1 MREFATLQAAYNEVN
16 TVKAGR
22 MVLLATVLGLS
33 IPVVSQAQGFGRNK
47 VQYETLQFQVL
58 HTEHFEVFFYPEERE
73 AALEAGRMA
82 ERWYARY
89 TSLLGHQLRGTQPLV
104 LYASHPHFEQTNV
117 VSGDLDES
125 TGGVTEALKRRIVL
139 PLAGPLSETDHVI
152 GHELVH
158 AFQYD
163 ITGTGRTGSLPAA
176 TRLPLWFIEGMA
188 EYLSLGSTDPN
199 TAMWLRDA
207 VMHNKIPSIKQ
218 LDDPRY
224 FPYRWGQAFWAYLT
238 SRYGEAVV
246 PMLLKSAGRSGN
258 VTMELERL
266 SGEKLDSLSHQWQ
279 DAVRSTYAPLQSI
292 TSAPEAYGQ
301 QLASEKSGASLN
313 VAPALSPDGSHI
325 AFFSERGLFSIDLYL
340 ADVKSGKVERTLT
353 NTALDPHYE
362 SVGFISSA
370 GAWDNTGNRFAFG
383 VVEKGRPVLSILD
396 VSSGKAEKEIRFPTL
411 GQIFST
417 TWSPDGK
424 SVAFSAQVDGWTDL
438 YVYDVATGTERRL
451 TNDLYADLQPVWSPD
466 GRTIAFVTDRFDTD
480 TALLKAGTYQLA
492 LLDLETGN
500 IRQLPGFRGA
510 KHISPQWSAD
520 GKSLY
525 FVSDRGGIDNVYRMD
540 IASGDISQ
548 VTNLFVGAS
557 GITASS
563 PVISVAERTG
573 ELVFTAYDSIGY
585 RLYTIKD
592 PALLAGKPL
601 SAIPSPGADILP
613 LATRQ
618 PDSLEAKLADAR
630 TGLPSP
636 SDTRVTAYSPGL
648 SLDYVSQPYLAI
660 GASSYGTFI
669 GGGATLVWSDMLGD
683 RTLITGLQVN
693 GGFKDVGAVVAYI
706 NQRRRLN
713 WGVAVQQVPYL
724 TGGFAAGTGTVN
736 GQPAYIEEAQL
747 VRQTERSAVGFTTYP
762 LSRVQRVEFSAGY
775 ENISFSNEL
784 QIRAFDFNGSQILDS
799 TVSLPAPNALNLG
812 ITSGALVYDNSFF
825 GATSPILGT
834 RYRLEADPW
843 FGSLRMVSVT
853 ADYRKYIMPVRR
865 WTIAAR
871 IAHAGRYGPDAENS
885 VLFPL
890 FLGYPQ
896 LVRGYDYNSFSAAEC
911 DSSGTTCPAFDRLFG
926 SRLLLGNVELRFPLL
941 GVLGLGSGYYGA
953 LPIEAGIFA
962 DAGVAWNREQAT
974 SLSHRQAVTSTG
986 LALRMNLFGFAVA
999 EADYVK
1005 PFQRPVKGWY
1015 WEFSLSPG
1023 F

>member
-1 MREFATLQAAYNEVN
+1 MNV
-16 TVKAGR
+16 GR
-22 MVLLATVLGLS
+22 KVLLAAALGWS
-33 IPVVSQAQGFGRNK
+33 IPVASQAQGFGRNK

-58 HTEHFEVFFYPEERE
+58 NTEHFRVFFYPEERE

-82 ERWYARY
+82 ERWYARF
-89 TSLLGHQLRGTQPLV
+89 TTLLGHQLRGTQPLV

-163 ITGTGRTGSLPAA
+163 ITGTGRTGSLPTA

-188 EYLSLGSTDPN
+188 EYLSLGPVDPN

-207 VMHNKIPSIKQ
+207 VQHKKIPSIKQ

-258 VTMELERL
+258 VLTELERL
-266 SGEKLDSLSHQWQ
+266 SGEKIDSLSHQWQ
-279 DAVRSTYAPLQSI
+279 AAVRDSYTPLESLTSSPETYGTPV
-292 TSAPEAYGQ
+292 
-301 QLASEKSGASLN
+301 ASEKSRAQLN

-340 ADVKSGKVERTLT
+340 ADVASGKVERTLT

-383 VVEKGRPVLSILD
+383 VVEKGRPVLSILN
-396 VSSGKAEKEIRFPTL
+396 VKSGNPEKEVRFPTL

-417 TWSPDGK
+417 TWSPDGQ
-424 SVAFSAQVDGWTDL
+424 SIAFSAQVDGWTDL
-438 YVYDVATGTERRL
+438 FLYDVATGAERRL

-466 GRTIAFVTDRFDTD
+466 GRTLAFVTDRFDAD

-492 LLDLETGN
+492 LFDLATGN
-500 IRQLPGFRGA
+500 IRRLPGFPGA
-510 KHISPQWSAD
+510 KHINPQWSAD

-525 FVSDRGGIDNVYRMD
+525 FVSDRGGIDNIYRMD
-540 IASGDISQ
+540 VATGNMSQ

-557 GITASS
+557 GITSLS
-563 PVISVAERTG
+563 PVISVAEKTG
-573 ELVFTAYDSIGY
+573 ELVFTAYDSTGY
-585 RLYTIKD
+585 RLFAIKD

-601 SAIPSPGADILP
+601 AAIPSPGADVLP
-613 LATRQ
+613 LTTRQ
-618 PDSLEAKLADAR
+618 PDSLEARLADAR

-636 SDTRVTAYSPGL
+636 SDTRVTDYHPGL
-648 SLDYVSQPYLAI
+648 SLDYVSQPYLAV
-660 GASSYGTFI
+660 GTSTFGTFV
-669 GGGATLVWSDMLGD
+669 GGGATLVWSDMLSD
-683 RTLITGLQVN
+683 HTLITGLQMN
-693 GGFKDVGAVVAYI
+693 GTFRDIGALVAYT

-713 WGVAVQQVPYL
+713 WGVAAQQIPYI
-724 TGGFAAGTGTVN
+724 TGGFAAGFTNLGGNTV
-736 GQPAYIEEAQL
+736 YEEQALL
-747 VRQTERSAVGFTTYP
+747 VRQTERSAVGFTSYP
-762 LSRVQRVEFSAGY
+762 LSRVQRIELSAGY
-775 ENISFSNEL
+775 ENISFNTQL
-784 QIRAFDFNGSQILDS
+784 QSRFFDPVTFQFLFQTDS
-799 TVSLPAPNALNLG
+799 TLPSHNALNLG
-812 ITSGALVYDNSFF
+812 IASAALVYDNSFF

-834 RYRLEADPW
+834 RYRLETDPW
-843 FGSLRMVSVT
+843 IGSLKIVSVT
-853 ADYRKYIMPVRR
+853 ADYRKYVMPVRR
-865 WTIAAR
+865 LTFAAR
-871 IAHAGRYGPDAENS
+871 VAHAGRYGPDAENS
-885 VLFPL
+885 VLFPM
-890 FLGYPQ
+890 FLGYSQ

-911 DSSGTTCPAFDRLFG
+911 PSSGSSCPAFDRLFG
-926 SRLLLGNVELRFPLL
+926 SRLLVGNIEARFPLL

-962 DAGVAWNREQAT
+962 DAGVAWNSEQAT
-974 SLSHRQAVTSTG
+974 SLAHREAVTSTG
-986 LALRMNLFGFAVA
+986 VALRMNLFGFAVV

>member
-1 MREFATLQAAYNEVN
+1 M
-16 TVKAGR
+16 
-22 MVLLATVLGLS
+22 LATALGLS
-33 IPVVSQAQGFGRNK
+33 IPAVSQAQGFGRNK

-58 HTEHFEVFFYPEERE
+58 STEHFRVFFYPEERE
-73 AALEAGRMA
+73 SALEAARMA
-82 ERWYARY
+82 ERWYARF
-89 TSLLGHQLRGTQPLV
+89 TTLLGHQLRGTQPLV

-163 ITGTGRTGSLPAA
+163 ITGTGRTGSLPSA

-188 EYLSLGSTDPN
+188 EYLSLGPVDPN

-207 VMHNKIPSIKQ
+207 VQTNKIPSIRQ

-258 VTMELERL
+258 TTYELEKL
-266 SGEKLDSLSHQWQ
+266 SGEKIDSLSHQWQ
-279 DAVRSTYAPLQSI
+279 EAVRSAYQPLQGL
-292 TSAPEAYGQ
+292 TAQPTTYGPPV
-301 QLASEKSGASLN
+301 ASERSRAQLN

-325 AFFSERGLFSIDLYL
+325 AFFSERGLFSIDLFL
-340 ADVKSGKVERTLT
+340 ADVATGKVERTLT

-370 GAWDNTGNRFAFG
+370 GAWDDTGNRFAFG

-396 VSSGKAEKEIRFPTL
+396 VKSGKAEKEIRFPTL

-424 SVAFSAQVDGWTDL
+424 TVAFSAQVNGWIDL
-438 YVYDVATGTERRL
+438 FLYDVATGAQRRL

-466 GRTIAFVTDRFDTD
+466 GRSLAFVTDRFDTD
-480 TALLKAGTYQLA
+480 SATLKAGTYQLA
-492 LLDLETGN
+492 LFDLETGN
-500 IRQLPGFRGA
+500 IRRLPAFSGA

-525 FVSDRGGIDNVYRMD
+525 FVSDRGGIDNVYRID
-540 IASGDISQ
+540 VASGNLSQ

-557 GITASS
+557 GITSLS
-563 PVISVAERTG
+563 PVISVAQRTG
-573 ELVFTAYDSIGY
+573 ELVFTAFDSSGY
-585 RLYTIKD
+585 RLFAIKD
-592 PALLAGKPL
+592 PAILAGKPL
-601 SAIPSPGADILP
+601 TALPSPGADILP
-613 LATRQ
+613 LTTRQ
-618 PDSLEAKLADAR
+618 PDTLQAKLADAT
-630 TGLPSP
+630 TGLPATSE
-636 SDTRVTAYSPGL
+636 TRVTPYTPGL
-648 SLDYVSQPYLAI
+648 SLDYVSQPYLAV
-660 GASSYGTFI
+660 GSGTFGTFV
-669 GGGATLVWSDMLGD
+669 GGGATLVWSDMLSD
-683 RTLITGLQVN
+683 HTLITGLQVN
-693 GGFKDVGAVVAYI
+693 GTFRDIGALVAYQ
-706 NQRRRLN
+706 NQRRRFN
-713 WGVAVQQVPYL
+713 WGVAAQQVPYI
-724 TGGFAAGTGTVN
+724 TGGFAAGIDPATG
-736 GQPAYIEEAQL
+736 AYVEEALL
-747 VRQTERSAVGFTTYP
+747 VRQTERSAIGFASYP
-762 LSRVQRVEFSAGY
+762 LSRVQRIEFSGGY
-775 ENISFSNEL
+775 ENISFNTQL
-784 QIRAFDFNGSQILDS
+784 QKRYFDPFTFQFLLQTDS
-799 TVSLPAPNALNLG
+799 TLPSRNALNLG
-812 ITSGALVYDNSFF
+812 IASAALVYDNSFF
-825 GATSPILGT
+825 GATSPILGS

-843 FGSLRMVSVT
+843 FGSLRMVAVT

-865 WTIAAR
+865 LTLAAR
-871 IAHAGRYGPDAENS
+871 VAHAGRYGPDAENS

-890 FLGYPQ
+890 FLGYQQ

-911 DSSGTTCPAFDRLFG
+911 PSTGNCPAFDRLFG
-926 SRLLLGNVELRFPLL
+926 SRLLLGNVEARFPLL

-962 DAGVAWNREQAT
+962 DAGVAWNSQQAT
-974 SLSHRQAVTSTG
+974 SLSHRQAVTSAG
-986 LALRMNLFGFAVA
+986 AALRMNLFGFAVI

-1005 PFQRPVKGWY
+1005 PFQRPDKGWY
-1015 WEFSLSPG
+1015 WEISLTPG

>member
-1 MREFATLQAAYNEVN
+1 MN
-16 TVKAGR
+16 AGR
-22 MVLLATVLGLS
+22 MVLVAAALGLS
-33 IPVVSQAQGFGRNK
+33 IPVVGQAQGFGRNK

-58 HTEHFEVFFYPEERE
+58 NTLHFRVFFYPEERA

-89 TSLLGHQLRGTQPLV
+89 TALLGHQLRGTQPLV

-117 VSGDLDES
+117 VGGDLDES

-139 PLAGPLSETDHVI
+139 PIAGPLSETDHVI

-163 ITGTGRTGSLPAA
+163 ITGTGRSGSLPSA

-207 VMHNKIPSIKQ
+207 VQHNKIPSIKQ

-224 FPYRWGQAFWAYLT
+224 FPYRWGQAFWSYLT

-258 VTMELERL
+258 VQFELEKL

-279 DAVRSTYAPLQSI
+279 DAVRSAYTPLQSL
-292 TSAPEAYGQ
+292 TSGPEAYGKPV
-301 QLASEKSGASLN
+301 ASEKSGGRLN
-313 VAPALSPDGSHI
+313 VAPALSPDGSRI
-325 AFFSERGLFSIDLYL
+325 AFFSERGLFAIDLFL
-340 ADVKSGKVERTLT
+340 ADVASGRIERTLT

-370 GAWDNTGNRFAFG
+370 GAWDNAGDRFAFG
-383 VVEKGRPVLSILD
+383 VVERGRPVLSILD
-396 VSSGKAEKEIRFPTL
+396 VKSGKPAKEIRFPTL

-424 SVAFSAQVDGWTDL
+424 SVAFSAQADGWTDL
-438 YVYDVATGTERRL
+438 FLYDVGTGAQRRL

-466 GRTIAFVTDRFDTD
+466 GRTLAFVTDRFDTD
-480 TALLKAGTYQLA
+480 TADLKAGTYQLA
-492 LLDLETGN
+492 LFDLSTGN
-500 IRQLPGFRGA
+500 IRRLPGFQGA
-510 KHISPQWSAD
+510 KHINPQWSPD

-540 IASGDISQ
+540 VASGDESQ

-557 GITASS
+557 GITSLS
-563 PVISVAERTG
+563 PVISVAQRTG
-573 ELVFTAYDSIGY
+573 ELVFTAYDSTGY
-585 RLYTIKD
+585 RLFAIKD
-592 PALLAGKPL
+592 PAVLAGKPL
-601 SAIPSPGADILP
+601 AALPAPGADVLP
-613 LATRQ
+613 LVTRQ
-618 PDSLEAKLADAR
+618 PDSLEAKLADAH
-630 TGLPSP
+630 TGLPNLSE
-636 SDTRVTAYSPGL
+636 TRVTNYNPGL
-648 SLDYVSQPYLAI
+648 SLDYVSQPYLAV
-660 GASSYGTFI
+660 GASTFGTFI
-669 GGGATLVWSDMLGD
+669 GGGATLVWSDMLSD
-683 RTLITGLQVN
+683 HTLITGVQVN
-693 GGFKDVGAVVAYI
+693 GGFKDVGAVVAYM

-713 WGVAVQQVPYL
+713 WGLAVQQVPYL
-724 TGGFAAGTGTVN
+724 TGGFQAGFGTVN

-747 VRQTERSAVGFTTYP
+747 VRQTERSAAAFTTYP

-784 QIRAFDFNGSQILDS
+784 QIRAFDVSGSQLIFDS
-799 TVSLPAPNALNLG
+799 TAQLPAPNALNLG
-812 ITSGALVYDNSFF
+812 IASAALVYDNSFF
-825 GATSPILGT
+825 GATSPILGS

-843 FGSLRMVSVT
+843 FGSLKIVSVT

-865 WTIAAR
+865 LTLAAR
-871 IAHAGRYGPDAENS
+871 VAHAGRYGPDAESS

-890 FLGYPQ
+890 FLGYQQ

-911 DSSGTTCPAFDRLFG
+911 PSTGGTCPAFDRLFG
-926 SRLLLGNVELRFPLL
+926 SRLLLGNVEARFPLL

-953 LPIEAGIFA
+953 FPLEAGVFA
-962 DAGVAWNREQAT
+962 DAGVAWNSDQAT
-974 SLSHRQAVTSTG
+974 SLAHRQAVTSAG
-986 LALRMNLFGFAVA
+986 AVLRMNLFGFAVA
-999 EADYVK
+999 ELDYVK

-1015 WEFSLSPG
+1015 WELSLSPG